1 MSMKLPS
8 LSVFFPAYNEE
19 KNIEQTVSGALPVV
33 SALTDDFEI
42 IIVNDGSTDSTEDVA
57 KKLVKKDAH
66 VRVVS
71 HYPNRGYGGA
81 LKRGFEES
89 MKDWVFFS
97 DADGQFDIHELHS
110 FLPYIK
116 EYDLIIGYRVKRVEG
131 TARIL
136 NATLYKLFIFI
147 LFGLWVRDIDCAFK
161 LIHKRVLNEI
171 GPLWSNGAF
180 TSAELL
186 IKAKKKGFRI
196 KEIGVHHYPRRHGR
210 PTGANPKVIIRM
222 FLEVFRLY
230 GKLRT

>member
-19 KNIEQTVSGALPVV
+19 KNIEQTVVTAVPVV
-33 SALTDDFEI
+33 STLTDVLEI
-42 IIVNDGSTDSTEDVA
+42 IIVNDGSTDGTEDVA
-57 KKLVKKDAH
+57 KKLVKKYPF

-89 MKDWVFFS
+89 TNEWVFFS
-97 DADGQFDIHELHS
+97 DADGQFDVRELHT
-110 FLPYIK
+110 FLPYTK
-116 EYDLIIGYRVKRVEG
+116 YFDLIIGYRVNRIEG
-131 TARIL
+131 AARIL
-136 NATLYKLFIFI
+136 NATLYRLFIFI

-161 LIHKRVLNEI
+161 LIHKRVFNEI

-186 IKAKKKGFRI
+186 IKAKKKGFKI
-196 KEIGVHHYPRRHGR
+196 KEIGVHHYPRRHGK